1 MRPGVRSQNP
11 DMSATD
17 LSKLLSRMYG
27 QLSEAEKDKWK
38 ELAKKQG
45 GKKKPA
51 ARRSRQEWTAAEV
64 RTLVPRNDIGHRLI
78 VSCACLRRTASSY
91 RRGRRAMGKTG
102 MRADSSVR

>member
-1 MRPGVRSQNP
+1 
-11 DMSATD
+11 MSATD

-51 ARRSRQEWTAAEV
+51 ARRSREEWTAAEV
-64 RTLVPRNDIGHRLI
+64 RTLFRRNDIGHRLI
-78 VSCACLRRTASSY
+78 VHHVHVHRTPPSS
-91 RRGRRAMGKTG
+91 RRGRRAKGRT
-102 MRADSSVR
+102 